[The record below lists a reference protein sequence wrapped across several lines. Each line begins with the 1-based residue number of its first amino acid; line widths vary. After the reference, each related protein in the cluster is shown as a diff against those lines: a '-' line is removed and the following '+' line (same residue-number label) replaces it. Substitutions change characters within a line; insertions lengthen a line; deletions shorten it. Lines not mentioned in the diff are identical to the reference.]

1 MTQNENRQLFQER
14 LDALGAG
21 CDSRT
26 AERLAIYHAL
36 LEDWNQRV
44 NLTADATLE
53 TMLDRHYIDSLAP
66 LMVAGLFPQKTKII
80 DVGSGAGF
88 PGLPLA
94 IARPDFEVLLLDSLQ
109 KRLKFLDAVI
119 SELGLTN
126 VRTAHARAED
136 AGHDSALRERFDMA
150 TARAVAAAPTLMEL
164 LLPLVKVGGKAVCYK
179 GPSAGDELQAGNRA
193 ARMLGGAPL
202 QTLPVEVPGQPDWQ
216 HCVLVSEKR
225 LITPR
230 TYPRKAGTPAKEP
243 LGNTEP
249 ENHNRNDTA
258 FSGHSRP

>member
-1 MTQNENRQLFQER
+1 MTQNENRQRFTER
-14 LDALGAG
+14 LNALGAE
-21 CDSRT
+21 CDTRT
-26 AERLAIYHAL
+26 AERLAAYHAL
-36 LEDWNQRV
+36 LEDWNQRI

-53 TMLDRHYIDSLAP
+53 TMLDRHYMDSLAP
-66 LMVAGLFPQKTKII
+66 LTVAGLFPQSARII

-94 IARPDFEVLLLDSLQ
+94 IARPDLEVLLLDSLQ

-119 SELGLTN
+119 AELGLNN

-136 AGHDSALRERFDMA
+136 AGHDAALRERFDVA

-164 LLPLVKVGGKAVCYK
+164 LLPFVKVGGKAICYK
-179 GPSAGDELQAGNRA
+179 GPSAGEELLAGSRA

-230 TYPRKAGTPAKEP
+230 TYTRKAGTPAKEP
-243 LGNTEP
+243 LSNTET
-249 ENHNRNDTA
+249 ENR
-258 FSGHSRP
+258 SRI